1 MSIQQTE
8 LMVSCRHSCGLLG
21 SWTALRRL
29 ARTERRLGGLE
40 THEVVSVS
48 GVPKT
53 FSLYAQRDG
62 IGTSAEALFLIS
74 SELAC
79 SHDSRFPSHV
89 LHIGNP
95 SAADA
100 PNFRSTLSVSAM
112 IWPRAWAV
120 CCTAAK
126 AIHQRRP
133 HDLSLGIHS
142 GRWAGG
148 GRCHA
153 CVAAQARTFPS
164 RNDAV
169 VVVCPRPRRIALRCM
184 RQRRGRPANVSP
196 SECSLL
202 RRIPDNHHIPM
213 TWITRSSFSA
223 STSFATTAE
232 RPSTSF

>member
-1 MSIQQTE
+1 M
-8 LMVSCRHSCGLLG
+8 SCRHSCGLLG

-29 ARTERRLGGLE
+29 ARTERRLGGFE
-40 THEVVSVS
+40 THEVGSVS

-53 FSLYAQRDG
+53 FSLYAHRGG
-62 IGTSAEALFLIS
+62 IWSQHKGSVPNILS

-79 SHDSRFPSHV
+79 SHDSRFSSHV

-112 IWPRAWAV
+112 IWLRAWAV
-120 CCTAAK
+120 RCTAAK

-133 HDLSLGIHS
+133 HDLSPGIHS
-142 GRWAGG
+142 RCTAVVGLEVGG
-148 GRCHA
+148 ATHA
-153 CVAAQARTFPS
+153 FGAAQARTFPS

-184 RQRRGRPANVSP
+184 RQQRRRAA
-196 SECSLL
+196 SECES
-202 RRIPDNHHIPM
+202 
-213 TWITRSSFSA
+213 
-223 STSFATTAE
+223 
-232 RPSTSF
+232 